1 MVDEIIFYL
10 TIDFA
15 SRRRVVHVNMSRK
28 GHPMDDVCSLIEA
41 EVPRLRRY
49 ARALLRDKDR
59 ADDLVQ
65 DTIARA
71 LKKIHLFQRGT
82 DLRAWLF
89 TMLHNQYVNSIRRA
103 VRHGQTF
110 TVEKVHLPTPP
121 AQLAG
126 LELRD
131 LERAIQRLPE
141 EQRTMLLLIGLE
153 GMSYEEVARVCGVP
167 IGTVRSR
174 VSRARQA
181 LRQMLEPREA
191 TAAAGNRR
199 VESLAIRRTRVAPG
213 EQNA

>member
-1 MVDEIIFYL
+1 
-10 TIDFA
+10 
-15 SRRRVVHVNMSRK
+15 
-28 GHPMDDVCSLIEA
+28 MDDICRLIEA
-41 EVPRLRRY
+41 EIPKLRRY

-65 DTIARA
+65 DTIVRA

-82 DLRAWLF
+82 NLRAWLF
-89 TMLHNQYVNSIRRA
+89 TMLHNQYVNFIRRTL
-103 VRHGQTF
+103 RQGQTF
-110 TVEKVHLPTPP
+110 TVEKVHLPTPA

-153 GMSYEEVARVCGVP
+153 GMSYEEVAQLCGVP

-174 VSRARQA
+174 ISRAREA
-181 LRQMLEPREA
+181 LRQMLEPKE
-191 TAAAGNRR
+191 AAAAARNTC
-199 VESLAIRRTRVAPG
+199 VDALAIRRAGIAPG
-213 EQNA
+213 SRARSPHRASPAARGTTG

>member
-1 MVDEIIFYL
+1 
-10 TIDFA
+10 
-15 SRRRVVHVNMSRK
+15 
-28 GHPMDDVCSLIEA
+28 MDDVCSLIEA
-41 EVPRLRRY
+41 EIPRLRRY

-65 DTIARA
+65 DTLARA
-71 LKKIHLFQRGT
+71 LKKIHLFKRGT

-103 VRHGQTF
+103 VRYGQTF
-110 TVEKVHLPTPP
+110 TVEKVHLPTPA

-153 GMSYEEVARVCGVP
+153 GMSYEEVAQVCGVP

-174 VSRARQA
+174 VSRAREA
-181 LRQMLEPREA
+181 LRQMLELKEA
-191 TAAAGNRR
+191 TAAARNRR
-199 VESLAIRRTRVAPG
+199 VESLATARAGVAPG